1 MPLNGQK
8 AACLIVLASFTV
20 GAPGKA
26 ARRCGIIPILPLSVF
41 AGSPEIRRKSTH
53 VALARVLPKQDGEP
67 KPTGAKTHMTTRSA
81 IRALLI
87 SAVAFTLYVALG
99 VTTGAQA
106 PLAVGSARVTVNG
119 TSNIHAYTASTA
131 TVNVTRAQ
139 FAAASAGTEF
149 WANALKPGTVE
160 AFEVAIPAA
169 TLTSPREGLDKN
181 MHKAL
186 LVKEHQDIT
195 FRLLRLEPR
204 AAAPDALRAV
214 GVLKVAGVEREVTF
228 DITAERKG
236 SALSVQGQ
244 TQLLMTDF
252 GIKPPTAMLGML
264 KTDPKVSVAFE
275 VLLESGSRP
284 TTTIH

>member
-1 MPLNGQK
+1 MK
-8 AACLIVLASFTV
+8 TRFTV
-20 GAPGKA
+20 
-26 ARRCGIIPILPLSVF
+26 
-41 AGSPEIRRKSTH
+41 
-53 VALARVLPKQDGEP
+53 
-67 KPTGAKTHMTTRSA
+67 
-81 IRALLI
+81 RALLV
-87 SAVAFTLYVALG
+87 STVMFAMYAAFG
-99 VTTGAQA
+99 VIADAQA
-106 PLAVGSARVTVNG
+106 PLSVGSARITVSG

-139 FAAASAGTEF
+139 FAAASAGPEL
-149 WANALKPGTVE
+149 WASALKPGAVE

-228 DITAERKG
+228 DIGAERKG
-236 SALSVQGQ
+236 STLSVQGQ
-244 TQLLMTDF
+244 VQLLMTDF

-264 KTDPKVSVAFE
+264 KTDPKVTVAFE
-275 VLLESGSRP
+275 VVLESGPRP